1 MFGVLEIMLLCFC
14 VGVTKLLLLV
24 SHKYWKLINIKKKKK
39 KTSHIHLVIF
49 LICCD
54 TKLVKKF
61 IQNFVYINAHTNL

>member
-39 KTSHIHLVIF
+39 KL
-49 LICCD
+49 
-54 TKLVKKF
+54 
-61 IQNFVYINAHTNL
+61 HTFTLSFFSSVVTPSWSKNSSRILCI

>member
-24 SHKYWKLINIKKKKK
+24 SHKYWKLINIKKKK
-39 KTSHIHLVIF
+39 
-49 LICCD
+49 
-54 TKLVKKF
+54 F